1 MAVVALV
8 VPAVV
13 LVVVLAAALV
23 LAAAAVMTGEILILV
38 HIPVQAGLTQTNWV
52 RKRFKKSEETVQHQR
67 PNFCSGLRR
76 ALCD

>member
-13 LVVVLAAALV
+13 LVVV